1 MFGLFPSYKLEE
13 IELIIFFKSYHTNIC
28 TSSLYEFA
36 ILHSKTSWII
46 QVVSHKSFFNVA
58 ALRTPVDSC
67 FLRIFIDI
75 VCQLGGD
82 AECEEKDLVQKSS
95 SFATWI

>member
-13 IELIIFFKSYHTNIC
+13 IELIIFFQSYHTNIC

-46 QVVSHKSFFNVA
+46 QAGSYKPFNVRP
-58 ALRTPVDSC
+58 ALAILLFKV
-67 FLRIFIDI
+67 FKGIANRILQTYFY
-75 VCQLGGD
+75 
-82 AECEEKDLVQKSS
+82 
-95 SFATWI
+95 